1 LNPAGLF
8 PELLLTCLRLMT
20 KSDCPVV
27 RQDLSGHVMKGN
39 IVKTIRRL
47 LAPVIGII
55 VLAGGMALAQASD
68 PLVGTWKLNAA
79 KSKGSAFTSGTT
91 KIEKD
96 GDGIKLTVDL
106 MPPAGPANKWS
117 FSAKYDGKY
126 YPVTGNSPYGDSVAV
141 ERVDAH
147 TFRFT
152 SKMGEKVTATQTI
165 VVSADGKTRTNTT
178 KGTDAKGQPVDSV
191 AFYEK
196 Q

>member
-1 LNPAGLF
+1 
-8 PELLLTCLRLMT
+8 
-20 KSDCPVV
+20 
-27 RQDLSGHVMKGN
+27 MKGD
-39 IVKTIRRL
+39 IVKTTRHL
-47 LAPVIGII
+47 LTAVIGII

-68 PLVGTWKLNAA
+68 ALVGTWKLNAA
-79 KSKGSAFTSGTT
+79 KSKGTPFKSGTS

-96 GDGIKLTVDL
+96 GDGIKVTVDL
-106 MPPAGPANKWS
+106 MRTDGTANKWS
-117 FSAKYDGKY
+117 FSAKYDGKD
-126 YPVTGNSPYGDSVAV
+126 YPVTGDSPYGDTLAV

-147 TFRFT
+147 TFHFT
-152 SKMGEKVTATQTI
+152 SKMGGKVMATQTI

>member
-1 LNPAGLF
+1 
-8 PELLLTCLRLMT
+8 M
-20 KSDCPVV
+20 
-27 RQDLSGHVMKGN
+27 
-39 IVKTIRRL
+39 
-47 LAPVIGII
+47 
-55 VLAGGMALAQASD
+55 
-68 PLVGTWKLNAA
+68 
-79 KSKGSAFTSGTT
+79 
-91 KIEKD
+91 
-96 GDGIKLTVDL
+96 
-106 MPPAGPANKWS
+106 
-117 FSAKYDGKY
+117 
-126 YPVTGNSPYGDSVAV
+126 

>member
-1 LNPAGLF
+1 
-8 PELLLTCLRLMT
+8 
-20 KSDCPVV
+20 
-27 RQDLSGHVMKGN
+27 MKGD

-126 YPVTGNSPYGDSVAV
+126 YPVTGNSP
-141 ERVDAH
+141 
-147 TFRFT
+147 
-152 SKMGEKVTATQTI
+152 TAI
-165 VVSADGKTRTNTT
+165 VSPWNASMRTRSASRARW
-178 KGTDAKGQPVDSV
+178 AK
-191 AFYEK
+191 K
-196 Q
+196 